1 MIGILSQRDLNIAGE
16 NEGLSKAQKKANIP
30 FVTIFGQCF
39 LILLFRIF
47 KYRIPFTYN

>member
-1 MIGILSQRDLNIAGE
+1 MIGILSQRHLKIVEKNI
-16 NEGLSKAQKKANIP
+16 GLSKPHKKANIP
-30 FVTIFGQCF
+30 YVTIFGQCF